1 MDEKQFEQDY
11 RNWKRQAAPD
21 LWERIEGRLK
31 DYPEREESATTH
43 PLQEPKLHPDKIRI
57 NAKKRMYALAAG
69 CAAVI
74 YSWFIL

>member
-31 DYPEREESATTH
+31 DYPEREE
-43 PLQEPKLHPDKIRI
+43 
-57 NAKKRMYALAAG
+57 MYRPA
-69 CAAVI
+69 
-74 YSWFIL
+74 